1 MPIHRRSLVAALVAS
16 LFLATPA
23 VHAAHPGALRVLV
36 TNDDGVGAPGIDALV
51 TALSAN
57 PNLDITVIA
66 PATNQSGT
74 GDKLTAGPIDVT
86 PASTAGAFPARA
98 VAGFPADSSVFG
110 IRTMN
115 PPPDLVVSGINLG
128 QNIAEL
134 STLSGTVGAALWA
147 ARLGVPAFA
156 VSQGFGPALSYTD
169 AANYTAQ
176 LVEKFRVNRGFRA
189 KLTTRFSDRKALVVN
204 INFPTCAGAGTR
216 RGIEL
221 VPLGRITTITSYT
234 LQSTMGSTQRFAPVN
249 TSSSLS
255 SDCTST
261 LTKPVDDVAA
271 MGAGFASVT
280 VLNPDSSTSDKQ
292 RGYGFLVRP

>member
-1 MPIHRRSLVAALVAS
+1 MHTHRASLVVTLVAS
-16 LFLATPA
+16 LLLATPA
-23 VHAAHPGALRVLV
+23 VHAAQPGTLRVLV
-36 TNDDGVGAPGIDALV
+36 TNDDGVAAPGIDALV
-51 TALSAN
+51 TALAAN

-74 GDKLTAGPIDVT
+74 GDKLTSGPIDVT
-86 PASTAGAFPARA
+86 PASTAGAFPALA

-115 PPPDLVVSGINLG
+115 PPPDLVVSGINFG
-128 QNIAEL
+128 QNIADL
-134 STLSGTVGAALWA
+134 STLSGTVGAALWS

-156 VSQGFGPALSYTD
+156 VSQGFGPGLSYTD

-189 KLTTRFSDRKALVVN
+189 KLTTRFSDRVALVVN

-221 VPLGRITTITSYT
+221 VPLGRITTITGYN
-234 LQSTMGSTQRFAPVN
+234 LISTMGSTQKYQPV
-249 TSSSLS
+249 TSSSSLA

-261 LTKPVDDVAA
+261 VTKPVDDVAA
-271 MGAGFASVT
+271 MANGFASVT
-280 VLNPDSSTSDKQ
+280 VLNPDLSTSQKQ
-292 RGYGFLVRP
+292 RGFGFLVRP